1 MTEAEALKEA
11 TGAAFAFQPQPDK
24 CRRFG
29 LWKDDVKDNDLVRAI
44 GSLKGAIS
52 SIPEC
57 SVKAIILRATDGS
70 ASFVNIDQKYI
81 GLTWEEDISSL
92 LQLRRI
98 EAMIKTLQEQPET
111 LQPSAEVAEKEEEI
125 AEPEEEKEEQPSI
138 ESLLEVEKEAVSPPQ
153 PEAKPEPEPEP
164 TPEPEPEP
172 VPEPEPEPVPE
183 PEPEPVPQPEPP
195 QPELIYSEEVINAI
209 ALVLEKYLEDFSDAI
224 LENELTDLGINPD
237 KQTEF
242 KGTKIKTLVDKLHN
256 STSLLIG
263 PSSAS
268 DMKEEVLKAI
278 VDFAREV

>member
-111 LQPSAEVAEKEEEI
+111 LQPSSEVAEKEEEI
-125 AEPEEEKEEQPSI
+125 TEQIKEKEEQPSI
-138 ESLLEVEKEAVSPPQ
+138 ESLLDAEKQTVPPPQ
-153 PEAKPEPEPEP
+153 PKAEPELEPEPEPEPEP

-172 VPEPEPEPVPE
+172 VPQPEPEPTPE
-183 PEPEPVPQPEPP
+183 PEPP

-209 ALVLEKYLEDFSDAI
+209 AMVLKKYLEDFSDAI

-237 KQTEF
+237 KQSEF